1 MKYANKLQL
10 KNRDGTP
17 KRIFLHLARHSGIT
31 ILMEEGV
38 GAENVRLQT
47 GHKTT
52 DVIKKHYYH
61 PNITKVQK
69 RCVEILTE
77 KEENIKPE
85 PLTTTDKTEDEKKKS
100 EPSNHDTDIM
110 VAELKKQL
118 QLQNQLIQLLQDQV
132 KGLQK
137 PDHDIGIQSE
147 KST

>member
-1 MKYANKLQL
+1 
-10 KNRDGTP
+10 
-17 KRIFLHLARHSGIT
+17 
-31 ILMEEGV
+31 MEEGV